1 MNNNWNMNLT
11 EEALQPVSQA
21 PAAARATFIRKTYVH
36 LLFAVLAFVG
46 LETLLQMTPA
56 ARMMTESIMGAGR
69 FGWLIVMVLFVGVSW
84 MADGWARNS
93 VSMGK
98 QYLGLGLYV
107 LAQVLIFAPMLFIAN
122 VYHPGV
128 IQQAAIYTM
137 ILFAGLT
144 AVVFLTGKDFSF
156 LGGILGIGMIAAIG
170 FIVMS
175 IIFGFGVP
183 LLFTCLMIVLACGYI
198 LYETSKVLHTY
209 NTRQHVAA
217 SLALFAAVALLF
229 WYLLQLFMS
238 RR

>member
-128 IQQAAIYTM
+128 I
-137 ILFAGLT
+137 
-144 AVVFLTGKDFSF
+144 
-156 LGGILGIGMIAAIG
+156 
-170 FIVMS
+170 
-175 IIFGFGVP
+175 
-183 LLFTCLMIVLACGYI
+183 
-198 LYETSKVLHTY
+198 
-209 NTRQHVAA
+209 
-217 SLALFAAVALLF
+217 
-229 WYLLQLFMS
+229 
-238 RR
+238 

>member
-1 MNNNWNMNLT
+1 MNNNWDMNLS

-21 PAAARATFIRKTYVH
+21 PAQARATFIRKTYVH

-56 ARMMTESIMGAGR
+56 AQMMTQSIMGAGR

-84 MADGWARNS
+84 MADSWARNS
-93 VSMGK
+93 VSLGK
-98 QYLGLGLYV
+98 QYMGLGLYV

-122 VYHPGV
+122 EYHPGV